1 LEFLIKDLNTVLNR
15 QGRITDVVKNIST
28 QVIKS
33 HHANMK
39 TIGEQ
44 MALYDADLKA
54 TKTSIAQTKAALTQ
68 FFKTGEFSPTTAF
81 ETYVKQKAN
90 QEWKVEKTNGLEWT
104 ADLQK
109 RINDEIEATEN
120 QENTTTSKE
129 GNTPIESGKEL
140 EVDHEKMTVAELK
153 ELCKEKGLPVGGKKA
168 DLITRLK
175 ETK

>member
-1 LEFLIKDLNTVLNR
+1 
-15 QGRITDVVKNIST
+15 
-28 QVIKS
+28 
-33 HHANMK
+33 MK